1 MKSQNQNLAVVYGG
15 YSSEVDI
22 SVKSGKSVAQWLR
35 NAGRNVYEILL
46 VQDGWWALVPA
57 GDGGEIRLPIDRND
71 FSFIS
76 GSGEKISF
84 GKVFV
89 VIHGDPGENG
99 RLQAY
104 FELLGI
110 TCVGCSSQCATIAFD
125 KFACKSYLRDSGVCL
140 AKDIMLRRG
149 EDYDPEE
156 IAASTGLP
164 AFVKPCGGGSSFG
177 VTKVR
182 RPEEIPQALEK
193 AFAESDTVIIEK
205 SISGRE
211 IDCGVYSGPDGVRAL
226 PLIEIIPRNE
236 FFDYE
241 AKYLGAS
248 SEICPA
254 PVPDADRVKI
264 QEEAVRI
271 FKRLGCTGLVRMDFI
286 LGVDGRPYFLEI
298 NPNPGMTAASLVP
311 QMVREAGMTM
321 EDFLTGIIDRTE

>member
-110 TCVGCSSQCATIAFD
+110 TCIGCSSQCATIAFD

-182 RPEEIPQALEK
+182 RPWLFIFYTACIWACYYLHFYLTFYCFGFLSGLGGM
-193 AFAESDTVIIEK
+193 AGLVLCVLGSFAVIVPTPNGAGPWHYVVIVGLMMYG
-205 SISGRE
+205 ISR
-211 IDCGVYSGPDGVRAL
+211 
-226 PLIEIIPRNE
+226 
-236 FFDYE
+236 
-241 AKYLGAS
+241 
-248 SEICPA
+248 
-254 PVPDADRVKI
+254 PDAGLFALVVHTI
-264 QEEAVRI
+264 QT
-271 FKRLGCTGLVRMDFI
+271 FLVVAMGI
-286 LGVDGRPYFLEI
+286 VSLFLLQFRK
-298 NPNPGMTAASLVP
+298 A
-311 QMVREAGMTM
+311 
-321 EDFLTGIIDRTE
+321 

>member
-1 MKSQNQNLAVVYGG
+1 MKVTEEITKRAQAIDQIIEEYLPREEGPQATILEAMNYSVRAGG
-15 YSSEVDI
+15 
-22 SVKSGKSVAQWLR
+22 KRLR
-35 NAGRNVYEILL
+35 PMLMQETYRLF
-46 VQDGWWALVPA
+46 
-57 GDGGEIRLPIDRND
+57 GGESKVVEPFMAAIEMIHTYSLVHDDLPAMDND
-71 FSFIS
+71 
-76 GSGEKISF
+76 
-84 GKVFV
+84 
-89 VIHGDPGENG
+89 
-99 RLQAY
+99 L
-104 FELLGI
+104 
-110 TCVGCSSQCATIAFD
+110 
-125 KFACKSYLRDSGVCL
+125 
-140 AKDIMLRRG
+140 LRRG
-149 EDYDPEE
+149 KPTTHAVYGEAMGILAGDALLNY
-156 IAASTGLP
+156 
-164 AFVKPCGGGSSFG
+164 AFETAIRAFSLEPLNP
-177 VTKVR
+177 R
-182 RPEEIPQALEK
+182 IPQALEK

-254 PVPDADRVKI
+254 PVPDADRIKI